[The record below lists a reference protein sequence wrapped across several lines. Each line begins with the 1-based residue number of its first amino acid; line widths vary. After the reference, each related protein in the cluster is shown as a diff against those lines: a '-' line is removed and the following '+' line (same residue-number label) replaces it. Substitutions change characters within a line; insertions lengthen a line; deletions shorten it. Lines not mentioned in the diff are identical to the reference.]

1 MAGYKKISRRQALGV
16 AVAGGA
22 AATLGSATH
31 AESVIA
37 QNSWDREADIVCIGS
52 GAASLAAASTAAAG
66 GASVIVLEKAAVLG
80 GTTAKSGAVIWIPN
94 HFGLKARGIADPRE
108 ACIQFLSRYAFPT
121 LYSPDAPH
129 CGLSEFDYDRIAA
142 FYDNG
147 SKAVDFFR
155 AEGIF
160 QLAEWRMWGLDQPAV
175 DYLEHVPENMT
186 PMGRSLAA
194 VDGEGSFCWGIGMI
208 QQMVAFLNKRNVPV
222 LIEHAVKELLT
233 DATGA
238 VIGVLVETPEGLK
251 RIRGR
256 QAVIVATGGYAH
268 NTDMIQRY
276 QEVFAYGSCAM
287 PSSQGDFIP
296 LASRLGAQL
305 GNLHGAWRCGVVL
318 EQALENRS
326 VGTGLFVPPGDSIL
340 LVNRLGQRF
349 VNEHRNYNDRSRSHA
364 TFDPNRVEFPNEFQ
378 FMIYDQRI
386 VETVGEQ
393 NGQPP
398 IKPTESYVISGRT
411 LSDLAQNIVA
421 RVEALAP
428 RIGGYELDP
437 SFVPNLESTVQSF
450 NQYAKEG
457 HDPDF
462 GRGELPYDNAWQ
474 QLWWLPT
481 YTETH
486 PENPYPNS
494 SLHPFA
500 EAGPYYAI
508 ILAPGLLDTNGGPL
522 TDSNA
527 RVVDKDFQPIP
538 GLYGAGNCICAPT
551 RNAYAG
557 AGGTLGPALT
567 YGYIAGKHAL
577 TRVVAHE
584 AGGGI

>member
-1 MAGYKKISRRQALGV
+1 MADKKKISRREALGAALAGSA
-16 AVAGGA
+16 AVG
-22 AATLGSATH
+22 LGSAGH
-31 AESVIA
+31 AESADVQIV
-37 QNSWDREADIVCIGS
+37 WDLEVDIVCVGS
-52 GAASLAAASTAAAG
+52 GAASLSAASTAAAG
-66 GASVIVLEKAAVLG
+66 GASVIVLEKAPVVG

-94 HFGLKARGIADPRE
+94 HFGLKKRGIADPRE

-121 LYSPDAPH
+121 LYAPNAPFF
-129 CGLSEFDYDRIAA
+129 GLSEFDYARIAA

-147 SKAVDFFR
+147 SEAVDFFR
-155 AEGIF
+155 SEGIF

-175 DYLEHVPENMT
+175 DYLEHVPENMA
-186 PMGRSLAA
+186 PMGRPLAA
-194 VDGEGSFCWGIGMI
+194 VDGEGTFCWGIGMI
-208 QQMVAFLNKRNVPV
+208 QQMVAFLTDCDVPS
-222 LIEHAVKELLT
+222 LMEHAVKELLT
-233 DATGA
+233 DVTGA
-238 VIGVLVETPEGLK
+238 VVGVLVETPDGVK
-251 RIRGR
+251 RVRGR
-256 QAVIVATGGYAH
+256 QAVIVGTGGYAH

-296 LASRLGAQL
+296 LASRVGAQL

-318 EQALENRS
+318 EKALENRS

-340 LVNRLGQRF
+340 LVNRFGKRF

-364 TFDPNRVEFPNEFQ
+364 TFDPNRAEFPNEFQ

-398 IKPTESYVISGRT
+398 ISPEESYVISGQS
-411 LSDLAQNIVA
+411 LSDLAAKVVA

-428 RIGGYELDP
+428 RIGGYELDT
-437 SFVPNLESTVQSF
+437 SFTQNLTNTVQRF
-450 NQYAKEG
+450 NQYALDG
-457 HDPDF
+457 RDPDF

-474 QLWWLPT
+474 KLWALPN

-494 SLHPFA
+494 SLHPLAA
-500 EAGPYYAI
+500 EGPYYAI

-577 TRVVAHE
+577 TRVVANE
-584 AGGGI
+584 PQSTI

>member
-1 MAGYKKISRRQALGV
+1 MSDQNKISRRQALG
-16 AVAGGA
+16 AALAGSTV
-22 AATLGSATH
+22 ATLPSVSA
-31 AESVIA
+31 AERRDA
-37 QNSWDREADIVCIGS
+37 PASWDLEADVICVGS
-52 GAASLAAASTAAAG
+52 GAAALSAASTATAG
-66 GASVIVLEKAAVLG
+66 GASVLVLEKAAATG

-121 LYSPDAPH
+121 LYAPDAPYF
-129 CGLSEFDYDRIAA
+129 GLSEFDYDRIAA

-147 SKAVDFFR
+147 SEAVDFFR
-155 AEGIF
+155 SEGIF

-175 DYLEHVPENMT
+175 DYLEHVPENLT
-186 PMGRSLAA
+186 PMGRPLAA
-194 VDGEGSFCWGIGMI
+194 VDEEGTFCWGIGMI
-208 QQMVAFLNKRNVPV
+208 QQMMSFLTKRGVPI
-222 LIEHAVKELLT
+222 LTEHAVKELLT
-233 DATGA
+233 DETGA
-238 VIGVLVETPEGLK
+238 VIGVVVETPEGLK
-251 RIRGR
+251 RARGR

-296 LASRLGAQL
+296 LASRVGAQL

-340 LVNRLGQRF
+340 LVNRFGQRF

-364 TFDPNRVEFPNEFQ
+364 TFDPNRAEFPNEFQ
-378 FMIYDQRI
+378 FMIYDQRV

-411 LSDLAQNIVA
+411 LSDLARNIVA

-450 NQYAKEG
+450 NQYAEEG
-457 HDPDF
+457 HDRDF

-481 YTETH
+481 HTETH

-494 SLHPFA
+494 SLHPLA
-500 EAGPYYAI
+500 EEGPYYAI

-577 TRVVAHE
+577 TRVDAE
-584 AGGGI
+584 AAVRTA

>member
-1 MAGYKKISRRQALGV
+1 MADQKKISCPQALG
-16 AVAGGA
+16 AALAGGT
-22 AATLGSATH
+22 AATLGGATH
-31 AESVIA
+31 AETVNA
-37 QNSWDREADIVCIGS
+37 QTAWGLEADIVCVGS

-66 GASVIVLEKAAVLG
+66 GASVIVLEKSAVLG

-94 HFGLKARGIADPRE
+94 HFGLKARGISDSRE

-121 LYSPDAPH
+121 LYAPDAPYF
-129 CGLSEFDYDRIAA
+129 GLSAFDYERIAA

-155 AEGIF
+155 AEGIL

-186 PMGRSLAA
+186 PTGRPLAA
-194 VDGEGSFCWGIGMI
+194 VDEEGTFCWGIGMVL
-208 QQMVAFLNKRNVPV
+208 QMVAFLRKRKVSI

-238 VIGVLVETPEGLK
+238 VIGVLVETPDGLQ

-296 LASRLGAQL
+296 LAGRVGAQM

-340 LVNRLGQRF
+340 LVNRFGQRF

-364 TFDPNRVEFPNEFQ
+364 TFDPNRVEFPNKFQ
-378 FMIYDQRI
+378 FMVYDQRI

-398 IKPTESYVISGRT
+398 IKPAESYVISGKT
-411 LSDLAQNIVA
+411 LPDLARNIVA
-421 RVEALAP
+421 RVEVLAP
-428 RIGGYELDP
+428 RLGGYELDP
-437 SFVPNLESTVQSF
+437 SFVRNLESTVQRF
-450 NQYAKEG
+450 NQYAVEG
-457 HDPDF
+457 YDPEF

-474 QLWWLPT
+474 QLWALPA

-486 PENPYPNS
+486 PANPYPNL
-494 SLHPFA
+494 SLHPLA
-500 EAGPYYAI
+500 ADGPYYAI

-522 TDSNA
+522 TDPSA
-527 RVVDKDFQPIP
+527 RVVDEDLKPIP

-567 YGYIAGKHAL
+567 YGYIAGHHAL
-577 TRVVAHE
+577 TRTVAAA
-584 AGGGI
+584 AGRTV

>member
-1 MAGYKKISRRQALGV
+1 MTDQKKISRRQALG
-16 AVAGGA
+16 AALAGGA
-22 AATLGSATH
+22 AASLTGTAT
-31 AESVIA
+31 AEQAEIVV
-37 QNSWDREADIVCIGS
+37 SWDLEADIVCVGS
-52 GAASLAAASTAAAG
+52 GAGSLAAATTAAAG

-94 HFGLKARGIADPRE
+94 HFGLKARGISDPRE

-121 LYSPDAPH
+121 LYSPDAQYF
-129 CGLSEFDYDRIAA
+129 GLSEFDYERIAA

-155 AEGIF
+155 AKGIF
-160 QLAEWRMWGLDQPAV
+160 QLAEWRMWGLDQPAI
-175 DYLEHVPENMT
+175 DYLEHVPENIT
-186 PMGRSLAA
+186 PMGRPLAA
-194 VDGEGSFCWGIGMI
+194 VDEEGTFCWGIGMI
-208 QQMVAFLNKRNVPV
+208 QQMVAFLSQRNVPI
-222 LIEHAVKELLT
+222 LIEHGVKQLLT
-233 DATGA
+233 DAMGV
-238 VIGVLVETPEGLK
+238 VIGVLVETPDGLK
-251 RIRGR
+251 RVRGR

-268 NTDMIQRY
+268 NTEMIQRY

-296 LASRLGAQL
+296 LAGRVGAQM

-318 EQALENRS
+318 EQALANRS

-340 LVNRLGQRF
+340 LVNRFGKRF

-411 LSDLAQNIVA
+411 LQDLARNIA
-421 RVEALAP
+421 TRVEALAP

-437 SFVPNLESTVQSF
+437 SFVPNLESTVQRF
-450 NQYAKEG
+450 NQYTVAG
-457 HDPDF
+457 HDPEF

-486 PENPYPNS
+486 PENPYPNPA
-494 SLHPFA
+494 LHPFA
-500 EAGPYYAI
+500 EEGPYYAI

-522 TDSNA
+522 TDSSA

-538 GLYGAGNCICAPT
+538 GLYGAGNCFCAHT

-567 YGYIAGKHAL
+567 YGYIAGRHAL
-577 TRVVAHE
+577 TRTARE
-584 AGGGI
+584 AAGRTV

>member
-1 MAGYKKISRRQALGV
+1 MADHKKISRRQALGV
-16 AVAGGA
+16 ALAGGTVV
-22 AATLGSATH
+22 TLGSATH
-31 AESVIA
+31 AESVNA
-37 QNSWDREADIVCIGS
+37 QISWDLEADIVCIGS
-52 GAASLAAASTAAAG
+52 GAASLAAASTAATG

-121 LYSPDAPH
+121 LYSPDAPYF
-129 CGLSEFDYDRIAA
+129 GLSEFDYERIAA

-155 AEGIF
+155 AQGIF

-186 PMGRSLAA
+186 PMGRPLAA
-194 VDGEGSFCWGIGMI
+194 VDEEGTFCWGIGMI
-208 QQMVAFLNKRNVPV
+208 QQMVAFLNKRKVPI

-256 QAVIVATGGYAH
+256 QAVIAATGGYAH

-296 LASRLGAQL
+296 LAGRVGAQM

-340 LVNRLGQRF
+340 LLNRFGQRF

-364 TFDPNRVEFPNEFQ
+364 TFDPNRAEFPNEFQ
-378 FMIYDQRI
+378 FMIYDRRI

-393 NGQPP
+393 NGQPL
-398 IKPTESYVISGRT
+398 IKPTESYVISGQT
-411 LSDLAQNIVA
+411 LQDLARNIAA

-428 RIGGYELDP
+428 RIGGYELDR
-437 SFVPNLESTVQSF
+437 SFVGNLESTVHRF
-450 NQYAKEG
+450 NQHAVAGY
-457 HDPDF
+457 DPDF

-474 QLWWLPT
+474 QLWALPT
-481 YTETH
+481 YTKTY
-486 PENPYPNS
+486 PANPYPNL
-494 SLHPFA
+494 SLHPLA
-500 EAGPYYAI
+500 AKGPYYAV

-522 TDSNA
+522 TDSSA

-577 TRVVAHE
+577 TRTTLGA
-584 AGGGI
+584 AGRTA

>member
-1 MAGYKKISRRQALGV
+1 MADKKKISRREALGAALAGSA
-16 AVAGGA
+16 AVG
-22 AATLGSATH
+22 LGSAGH
-31 AESVIA
+31 AESADVQIV
-37 QNSWDREADIVCIGS
+37 WDLEVDIVCVGS
-52 GAASLAAASTAAAG
+52 GAASLSAASTAAAG
-66 GASVIVLEKAAVLG
+66 GASVIVLEKAPVVG

-94 HFGLKARGIADPRE
+94 HFGLKKRGIADPRE

-121 LYSPDAPH
+121 LYAPNAPFF
-129 CGLSEFDYDRIAA
+129 GLSEFDYARIAA

-147 SKAVDFFR
+147 SEAVDFFR
-155 AEGIF
+155 SEGIF

-175 DYLEHVPENMT
+175 DYLEHVPENMA
-186 PMGRSLAA
+186 PMGRPLAA
-194 VDGEGSFCWGIGMI
+194 VDGEGTFCWGIGMI
-208 QQMVAFLNKRNVPV
+208 QQMVAFLTDCDVPI
-222 LIEHAVKELLT
+222 LMEHAVKELLT
-233 DATGA
+233 DVTGA
-238 VIGVLVETPEGLK
+238 VVGVLVETPDGVK
-251 RIRGR
+251 RVRGR
-256 QAVIVATGGYAH
+256 QAVIVGTGGYAH

-296 LASRLGAQL
+296 LASRVGAQL

-318 EQALENRS
+318 EKALENRS

-340 LVNRLGQRF
+340 LVNRFGKRF

-364 TFDPNRVEFPNEFQ
+364 TFDPNRAEFPNEFQ

-398 IKPTESYVISGRT
+398 ISPEESYVISGQS
-411 LSDLAQNIVA
+411 LSDLAAKVVA

-428 RIGGYELDP
+428 RIGGYELDT
-437 SFVPNLESTVQSF
+437 SFTQNLTNTVQRF
-450 NQYAKEG
+450 NQYALDG
-457 HDPDF
+457 RDPDF

-474 QLWWLPT
+474 KLWALPN

-494 SLHPFA
+494 SLHPLAA
-500 EAGPYYAI
+500 EGPYYAI

-577 TRVVAHE
+577 TRVVANE
-584 AGGGI
+584 PQSTI

>member
-1 MAGYKKISRRQALGV
+1 MADQKKISRRQALGG
-16 AVAGGA
+16 ALAGGT
-22 AATLGSATH
+22 AATLGSAIH
-31 AESVIA
+31 AESVNA
-37 QNSWDREADIVCIGS
+37 RTSWDLEADIVCVGS
-52 GAASLAAASTAAAG
+52 GAASLAAASTAGAG

-94 HFGLKARGIADPRE
+94 HFGLKARRISDPRE

-121 LYSPDAPH
+121 LYSPEAPYF
-129 CGLSEFDYDRIAA
+129 GLSKFDYDRIAA

-160 QLAEWRMWGLDQPAV
+160 QLAEWRMWGLDQPAI

-186 PMGRSLAA
+186 PTGRPLAA
-194 VDGEGSFCWGIGMI
+194 VDKEGTFCWGIGMI
-208 QQMVAFLNKRNVPV
+208 QQMVAFLSKRDVPI
-222 LIEHAVKELLT
+222 LTEHAVKELLT

-251 RIRGR
+251 RVRGR

-296 LASRLGAQL
+296 LAGRVGAQMS
-305 GNLHGAWRCGVVL
+305 NLHGAWRCGVVL

-340 LVNRLGQRF
+340 LLNRFGQRF

-364 TFDPNRVEFPNEFQ
+364 TFDPNRAEFPNEFQ
-378 FMIYDQRI
+378 FMIYDRRI

-393 NGQPP
+393 NGQPL
-398 IKPTESYVISGRT
+398 IKPTESYVISGQT
-411 LSDLAQNIVA
+411 LQDLARNIAA

-428 RIGGYELDP
+428 RIGGYELDR
-437 SFVPNLESTVQSF
+437 SFVGNLESTVHRF
-450 NQYAKEG
+450 NQHAVAG

-474 QLWWLPT
+474 PLWALPT
-481 YTETH
+481 YTKTY
-486 PENPYPNS
+486 PANPYPNL
-494 SLHPFA
+494 SLHPFTA
-500 EAGPYYAI
+500 KGPYYAV

-522 TDSNA
+522 TDSSA

-577 TRVVAHE
+577 TRTTVGA
-584 AGGGI
+584 AGRTA

>member
-1 MAGYKKISRRQALGV
+1 MTDRNQISRRQALG
-16 AVAGGA
+16 AALAGGSIA
-22 AATLGSATH
+22 ALPRGSNAKL
-31 AESVIA
+31 ADASM
-37 QNSWDREADIVCIGS
+37 SWDLEADIVCVGS
-52 GAASLAAASTAAAG
+52 GAAALAAASTAAAG
-66 GASVIVLEKAAVLG
+66 GASVLVLEKAPVLG

-94 HFGLKARGIADPRE
+94 HFGLRARGISDPRE

-121 LYSPDAPH
+121 LYSPDAPYF
-129 CGLSEFDYDRIAA
+129 GLSEFDHDRIAA

-186 PMGRSLAA
+186 PMGRPLAA
-194 VDGEGSFCWGIGMI
+194 VDEEGTFCWGIGMI
-208 QQMVAFLNKRNVPV
+208 QQMVAFLSKRDVPI
-222 LIEHAVKELLT
+222 LTEHAVRELLT

-238 VIGVLVETPEGLK
+238 VIGVLVETPDGLK
-251 RIRGR
+251 RVRGR

-296 LASRLGAQL
+296 IATRVGAQL

-318 EQALENRS
+318 EQALDNRS

-340 LVNRLGQRF
+340 LVNRFGKRF

-364 TFDPNRVEFPNEFQ
+364 TFDPNRAEFPNEFQ
-378 FMIYDQRI
+378 FMIYDQRV

-411 LSDLAQNIVA
+411 LSDLARNIVA

-450 NQYAKEG
+450 NQYAEEG
-457 HDPDF
+457 HDRDF

-481 YTETH
+481 HTETH

-494 SLHPFA
+494 SLHPLA
-500 EAGPYYAI
+500 EEGPYYAI

-577 TRVVAHE
+577 TRVDAE
-584 AGGGI
+584 AAVRTA